1 MPRLT
6 AVVSLCLLGVLTLS
20 AGVAQAAEPFTKKAL
35 VFNVERIGPDEKEM
49 CRVEADLY
57 TPAGV
62 SKANPVPAV
71 MATNGFGNSKREFD
85 SLGPSY
91 AKRGYVF
98 LAYSGLG
105 FGSSPST
112 SALTP
117 GAPTPGS
124 GCKITLDDPD
134 FDGKAASRLVDFL
147 GGTKA
152 AEDGTKIDYVARDA
166 VSHDGVARGNDPRMG
181 MIGGSYGGEIQFSL
195 AGQDPRVDALVPQI
209 TWHELSYSLAPNN
222 TDFTKGVQ
230 TATPGVFK
238 LDWPVLFTAVG
249 LSDTFVPTATGDR
262 THLGQCPNFPDQ
274 VCRSLVESA
283 ARGYPTDETRALLHH
298 ASVSNYIQNV
308 RVPTL
313 LAQGQNDNLFNLQ
326 EATATY
332 RILREQGTPVKML
345 WRSNGHSGGNIG
357 KSESDSSN
365 PEGSYESRMA
375 LEWFDFYLRGL
386 GDAPALDFSFLTD
399 WLPRPPVGMGDAAA
413 AVGSTPSFPAST
425 DTPLY
430 LSGGDALTADRAAV
444 KKGSAQFA
452 ATPVAPSSVG
462 GGLVEAKADAAPPVD
477 APGTSV
483 SFTGAPLPADFDVV
497 GASRLSLKLDAPVH
511 QGTQGD
517 PGGKLVVFA
526 KLYDVDPA
534 AADPTK
540 STFLPRNLI
549 SAARVAD
556 VSKPFTIELPGIVH
570 RFPKGHQM
578 RLTLATSAAAYRGN
592 NIGGPITL
600 AVDPA
605 APPVLTVPKLG
616 LPAAAAGSG
625 PGGTTPFTPSAQAPP
640 TQTSGSGQ
648 VAGARKDGA
657 KAAAARLPSA
667 RRCVSRRAFR
677 IRIRKAPRG
686 DRLRS
691 AVVTVNGKRVKTLRG
706 KRLIA
711 PVSLKGLPKGTFR
724 VTVTAKTKRGRTL
737 RSARTYRT
745 CVPKRK

>member
-6 AVVSLCLLGVLTLS
+6 AVVSLCLLAVLTLS
-20 AGVAQAAEPFTKKAL
+20 AGVAQAANPFTKKAL
-35 VFNVERIGPDEKEM
+35 VFAVENIGPNNDQT

-62 SKANPVPAV
+62 SQANPAPAV
-71 MATNGFGNSKREFD
+71 MATNGFGGNKGEFN
-85 SLGPSY
+85 SLGASY

-105 FGSSPST
+105 FGSSPNPT
-112 SALTP
+112 SPTP
-117 GAPTPGS
+117 SQPTPGS

-152 AEDGTKIDYVARDA
+152 AQDGTKIDYVARDA

-222 TDFTKGVQ
+222 TDFTRGVQ
-230 TATPGVFK
+230 TTTPGVLK

-249 LSDTFVPTATGDR
+249 LADTFAPTATGD
-262 THLGQCPNFPDQ
+262 TSHLGQCPNFSDQ

-283 ARGYPTDETRALLHH
+283 ARGYPTDDTRALLHH

-308 RVPTL
+308 KIPTL
-313 LAQGQNDNLFNLQ
+313 LSQGQNDNLFNLQ

-332 RILREQGTPVKML
+332 RILRGQGTPVKML
-345 WRSNGHSGGNIG
+345 WRSAGHSGGDIG
-357 KSESDSSN
+357 TSETNSAN
-365 PEGSYESRMA
+365 PETSYESRMA

-386 GDAPALDFSFLTD
+386 GDAPPLDFSFLTD
-399 WLPRPPVGMGDAAA
+399 WIPYTAGKDAAA
-413 AVGSTPSFPAST
+413 SVGSTPSFPAST

-430 LSGGDALTADRAAV
+430 LSGGDALTGDRAAV

-462 GGLVEAKADAAPPVD
+462 GGLVEAKADTPPAD

-483 SFTGAPLPADFDVV
+483 SFTGAPLPSDFDVV

-511 QGTQGD
+511 QGTQGAD

-534 AADPTK
+534 AADPSK

-556 VSKPFTIELPGIVH
+556 VTKPFTIELPGIVH

-616 LPAAAAGSG
+616 LPAGAFGAG
-625 PGGTTPFTPSAQAPP
+625 PGGTTPFTPPAQAPP
-640 TQTSGSGQ
+640 TQKPGGGQ
-648 VAGARKDGA
+648 VTGAKADGI
-657 KAAAARLPSA
+657 KAAAAALPSG
-667 RRCVSRRAFR
+667 RKCVSRRAFR
-677 IRIRKAPRG
+677 IRIRKAPKG

-691 AVVTVNGKRVKTLRG
+691 AVVTVNGKRVKTLKG
-706 KRLIA
+706 KRLSA

-724 VTVTAKTKRGRTL
+724 VTVTAKTKRGKTL

-745 CVPKRK
+745 CLPKKK